1 MKTVIVITGASSGFG
16 ALTARPPA
24 RPRRPHRLREGSL
37 AAPSQGR
44 VDTGGRSG
52 LEDATAER
60 PSPDQGAMATLR
72 PYGRMQ
78 LM

>member
-1 MKTVIVITGASSGFG
+1 MKDVIVS
-16 ALTARPPA
+16 
-24 RPRRPHRLREGSL
+24 
-37 AAPSQGR
+37 
-44 VDTGGRSG
+44 RSG